1 MVLHELND
9 KHRWSI
15 KDLVYHMVTAKPNKK
30 NGVSCLVRA
39 KALSDAIYQREEVV
53 EQLSR
58 ASQDIRTVGNSA
70 LVDRIRAELRS
81 MSKPD
86 VGLGE
91 FDPEADIAKLDI
103 PALAERIQRAA
114 PELWQLL
121 GVLMEP
127 QSARSRRDTF
137 VEDQGSMVMI
147 CSILAHARAP
157 ILSNNLPM
165 LLGLHLHSM
174 GVKRRT
180 INVLAGLGVTSSY
193 WSVNARRGELTDIGK
208 VPFLLRI
215 WLSCFLM
222 CH

>member
-1 MVLHELND
+1 M
-9 KHRWSI
+9 
-15 KDLVYHMVTAKPNKK
+15 YHMVTAEPIKK
-30 NGVSCLVRA
+30 NGVSCVVRA
-39 KALSDAIYQREEVV
+39 KALSDAILQQEEVV

-58 ASQDIRTVGNSA
+58 ASQEIRTVGSSA

-81 MSKPD
+81 VSKGD

-91 FDPEADIAKLDI
+91 FDPETDIANLDI
-103 PALAERIQRAA
+103 PALARRVKKAA

-121 GVLMEP
+121 GTLMEP
-127 QSARSRRDTF
+127 QDARSSRDPF
-137 VEDQGSMVMI
+137 ADNQGNLVMI

-180 INVLAGLGVTSSY
+180 INLLAGLGITSSY
-193 WSVNARRGELTDIGK
+193 WSVNARQGELADIGK
-208 VPFLLRI
+208 VSTLLRI
-215 WLSCFLM
+215 
-222 CH
+222 